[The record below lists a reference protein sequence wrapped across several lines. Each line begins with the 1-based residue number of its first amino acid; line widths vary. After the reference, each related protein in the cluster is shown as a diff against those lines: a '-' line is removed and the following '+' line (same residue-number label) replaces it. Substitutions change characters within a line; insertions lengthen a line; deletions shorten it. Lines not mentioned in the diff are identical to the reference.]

1 MISASVSPVC
11 AVVRTD
17 FSGEIHGK
25 SLQNSYGSEA
35 WLVGFD
41 GIIFDG
47 QDFRC
52 LAAMWLDRPE
62 LRGRI
67 RVSCA
72 SGEVS
77 VRKGLSPCKLWARS
91 TRMVPNLSV
100 QLKAHIIIY
109 IYYSTA

>member
-1 MISASVSPVC
+1 M
-11 AVVRTD
+11 
-17 FSGEIHGK
+17 
-25 SLQNSYGSEA
+25 
-35 WLVGFD
+35 GFD

-52 LAAMWLDRPE
+52 LAAMWLDWPE